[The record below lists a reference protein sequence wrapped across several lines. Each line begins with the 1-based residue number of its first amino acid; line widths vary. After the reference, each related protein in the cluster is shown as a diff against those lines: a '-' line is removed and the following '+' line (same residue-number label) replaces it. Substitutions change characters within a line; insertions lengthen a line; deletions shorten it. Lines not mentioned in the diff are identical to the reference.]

1 LNLNNKNKCVIIGKY
16 KPTGKKAGAES
27 GIPMVSNTNFKIA
40 VGNNCFL
47 DLNFETLI
55 RDNMVISLS
64 RTQFR
69 LLYYLVQHLGKP
81 VKSEELIAYAWGEF
95 STSKLCDLYVYINR
109 LRQRIG
115 DDTAKPKFLLT
126 IRNIGYILYPISD

>member
-1 LNLNNKNKCVIIGKY
+1 
-16 KPTGKKAGAES
+16 
-27 GIPMVSNTNFKIA
+27 M
-40 VGNNCFL
+40 
-47 DLNFETLI
+47 
-55 RDNMVISLS
+55 
-64 RTQFR
+64 
-69 LLYYLVQHLGKP
+69 
-81 VKSEELIAYAWGEF
+81 KSEELIAYAWGEF